1 MLHATAA
8 QLMLIVCS
16 HHVSASEFWPHNFLD
31 SSNIIIIIINV
42 VNIFIAFK
50 MMIMIIVDVQGNIY
64 LELSKLERERGG
76 GRESSRKHIELIMM
90 LVSPMSHALIPFKKQ
105 TKYDVINEK
114 KIKIC
119 WNQLDFISAN
129 SALISRLDYLQE
141 LRWRDLSFTLRYSYL
156 RLGKTGNKK
165 PATSFATLLYNE
177 LNSDVAWFITHEK
190 NLPPYRFER
199 G

>member
-1 MLHATAA
+1 MSPPLSFDLITFLTLLTSSSSSSSSSKSSSSLSLLRWWYWLL
-8 QLMLIVCS
+8 LM
-16 HHVSASEFWPHNFLD
+16 
-31 SSNIIIIIINV
+31 
-42 VNIFIAFK
+42 FK
-50 MMIMIIVDVQGNIY
+50 VISIWNY
-64 LELSKLERERGG
+64 RNWRERGG
-76 GRESSRKHIELIMM
+76 ERESSRKHIELIMM

-105 TKYDVINEK
+105 TKYDVINEN

-129 SALISRLDYLQE
+129 SALISHLDYLQE
-141 LRWRDLSFTLRYSYL
+141 LRWRVLSLTLRYFYL

>member
-31 SSNIIIIIINV
+31 SSNIIIIIIKV
-42 VNIFIAFK
+42 VIIFIAFK

-64 LELSKLERERGG
+64 LELSKLEREGG
-76 GRESSRKHIELIMM
+76 GRESSRKHIELIMT

-105 TKYDVINEK
+105 TKYDVINEN

-129 SALISRLDYLQE
+129 SALISHLDYLQE
-141 LRWRDLSFTLRYSYL
+141 LRWRDLSLTLRYFYW
-156 RLGKTGNKK
+156 RFGKTGNKK
-165 PATSFATLLYNE
+165 PATFFATLLHNE
-177 LNSDVAWFITHEK
+177 LNSDVAWF
-190 NLPPYRFER
+190 
-199 G
+199 

>member
-1 MLHATAA
+1 
-8 QLMLIVCS
+8 
-16 HHVSASEFWPHNFLD
+16 
-31 SSNIIIIIINV
+31 
-42 VNIFIAFK
+42 
-50 MMIMIIVDVQGNIY
+50 
-64 LELSKLERERGG
+64 
-76 GRESSRKHIELIMM
+76 
-90 LVSPMSHALIPFKKQ
+90 MSHALIPFKKQ
-105 TKYDVINEK
+105 TKYDVINEN

-129 SALISRLDYLQE
+129 SALISHLDYLQE
-141 LRWRDLSFTLRYSYL
+141 LRWRDLSLTLRYFYL

>member
-1 MLHATAA
+1 MLKV
-8 QLMLIVCS
+8 IS
-16 HHVSASEFWPHNFLD
+16 IWNYR
-31 SSNIIIIIINV
+31 NWR
-42 VNIFIAFK
+42 
-50 MMIMIIVDVQGNIY
+50 
-64 LELSKLERERGG
+64 ERERGEG
-76 GRESSRKHIELIMM
+76 GRESCRKHIELIMM

-105 TKYDVINEK
+105 TKYDVINEN
-114 KIKIC
+114 KIKIRWNQLDFISANSALIKIR

-129 SALISRLDYLQE
+129 SALISHLDYLQE
-141 LRWRDLSFTLRYSYL
+141 LRWRDISLTLRYFYL